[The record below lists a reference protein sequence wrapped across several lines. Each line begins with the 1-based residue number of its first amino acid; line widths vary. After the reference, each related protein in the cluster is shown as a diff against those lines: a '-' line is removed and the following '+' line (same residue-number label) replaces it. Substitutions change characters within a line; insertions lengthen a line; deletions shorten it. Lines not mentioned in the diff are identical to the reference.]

1 MYSKFSSVTDILKFS
16 WDSNSPLHAL
26 LNGKD
31 NILLDYVYELQFI
44 YDQIS
49 YIKNEY
55 IPKYREPALAKIH
68 DELSAVGVSSED
80 DLLNLI
86 AVINNSLDSLEVV
99 ADDAV
104 DNSVSDKLMALT
116 EEYTPIIK
124 PILDNIDIKSVRH
137 FDTTEV

>member
-1 MYSKFSSVTDILKFS
+1 MYTKFASVTDILKFS
-16 WDSNSPLHAL
+16 WDSNSPLHTL
-26 LNGKD
+26 MNGKD
-31 NILLDYVYELQFI
+31 NELLDYIYELQFI

-68 DELSAVGVSSED
+68 DELSAVGMSSED

-86 AVINNSLDSLEVV
+86 TVINNALDNLEAT

-104 DNSVSDKLMALT
+104 ENSVSDKLMALT
-116 EEYTPIIK
+116 EEYTPIVK
-124 PILDNIDIKSVRH
+124 PILDNISIKSVKH
-137 FDTTEV
+137 FNTSEV